1 MDELKLFNGTKIP
14 IEDGASLG
22 HIESLAPNEAEALT
36 ICEWL
41 TPANCSHVEFIH
53 DGMTIGTYDNT
64 VISVAPSRTTNEDET
79 VTVSF
84 GLRMKSEL
92 EVRVDTHDDE
102 ITELQEAIAE
112 EV

>member
-1 MDELKLFNGTKIP
+1 MDELKLFDGKRIP
-14 IEDGASLG
+14 INEGASLG
-22 HIESLAPNEAEALT
+22 HIECVVPNEAEALNV
-36 ICEWL
+36 CEWL

>member
-22 HIESLAPNEAEALT
+22 HIESIAPNEAEALT

-41 TPANCSHVEFIH
+41 TPFNCSHVEFIH
-53 DGMTIGTYDNT
+53 DGMTIGTYDNC

-84 GLRMKSEL
+84 GLRVKTDL
-92 EVRVDTHDDE
+92 EIRVDTHDDE

>member
-1 MDELKLFNGTKIP
+1 MDELKLFNGIKIP
-14 IEDGASLG
+14 IENGASLG

-41 TPANCSHVEFIH
+41 TPVNCSHVEFIH
-53 DGMTIGTYDNT
+53 DGMTVGTYDNT

>member
-22 HIESLAPNEAEALT
+22 HIESIAPNEAEALT

-41 TPANCSHVEFIH
+41 TPFNCSHVEFIH
-53 DGMTIGTYDNT
+53 DGMTIGTYDNC
-64 VISVAPSRTTNEDET
+64 VISAAPSRTTNEDET

-84 GLRMKSEL
+84 GLRVKTNL
-92 EVRVDTHDDE
+92 EIRVDTHDDE